1 MTKKK
6 LSLIYTLLTLIGI
19 NTFTACSDDEY
30 TDDLV
35 ICPVLPADSTEVVV
49 PQETHLIADTAL
61 RATLLTL
68 LNTDSLTTENLATIT
83 TLTLK
88 TKNYTT
94 LEGISH
100 LVNLDSLT
108 IDNNR
113 QRGFIDFPHE
123 IVDMKNLTYLK
134 ASRVFKGALP
144 DSLSGFTYFAAG
156 DSRLSGKIP
165 PRLMNL
171 DAPRIQLSIKN
182 ARITGIPVD
191 IWQRLCA
198 DTEKYQLT
206 NTITPQSEGYFITL
220 YDPDSLTN
228 NTFRN
233 NGDFELYQTHSK
245 GNGINMFI
253 LCDGFDRTCNAI
265 NGIAEKVMK
274 FSVEQMFAIEPM
286 TSLRDYFDVYLLYVE
301 SPEKG
306 MTYST
311 DWCETYENKVETY
324 FNTHQ
329 PNLSSRYY
337 LCDTPRIME
346 YIEENTGLS
355 PFGGVV
361 MLIAHNMIHGGSAG
375 MEYVHNRTSFSVS
388 TIETQFAKT
397 IWHESV
403 GHSIGWLADEYVD
416 ASNNT
421 TVPEDTKR
429 YNVWEFDR
437 YDYGRNVAY
446 TNDTSKVWWSDF
458 IGDERYADEEIG
470 LYEGAHYWAKGVW
483 RATDNSIMRTYDR
496 NQTFNAPCRAI
507 IWKEVMTRA
516 LGKDFTYDY
525 EEFVRFDMKE
535 SYYPLNK

>member
-1 MTKKK
+1 MKALLHFRIAAYIA
-6 LSLIYTLLTLIGI
+6 LSIFILSGMVS
-19 NTFTACSDDEY
+19 CSDDDY
-30 TDDLV
+30 TDDLLV
-35 ICPVLPADSTEVVV
+35 ICPVV
-49 PQETHLIADTAL
+49 PQDSVLIADENL
-61 RATLLTL
+61 REALLTL
-68 LNTDSLTTENLATIT
+68 LNTDSLTAENLATIT
-83 TLTLK
+83 SLTLK
-88 TKNYTT
+88 SKNYST

-108 IDNNR
+108 IDNNN
-113 QRGFIDFPHE
+113 QKGFIDFPAE
-123 IVDMKNLTYLK
+123 IADMQNLTYLK
-134 ASRVFKGALP
+134 ASRVFKGTLP
-144 DSLSGFTYFAAG
+144 DSLSGFTYFATAEC
-156 DSRLSGKIP
+156 RLTGNIP

-171 DAPRIQLSIKN
+171 DAERIYLGIKSS
-182 ARITGIPVD
+182 RFTGMPVD
-191 IWQRLCA
+191 IWRRLCI

-206 NTITPQSEGYFITL
+206 NSVAPQADGYFLTL

-228 NTFRN
+228 NTYRE

-253 LCDGFDRTCNAI
+253 LCDGFDRSCNAI

-274 FSVEQMFAIEPM
+274 LSVEQMFAINPM
-286 TSLRDYFDVYLLYVE
+286 NNLRDYFDIYLLYVE

-311 DWCETYENKVETY
+311 DWCATYENKVETY

-329 PNLSSRYY
+329 PNLANRYY

-361 MLIAHNMIHGGSAG
+361 MLIAHNLIHGGSAG

-403 GHSIGWLADEYVD
+403 GHSIGWLADEYVENG
-416 ASNNT
+416 NNSAI
-421 TVPEDTKR
+421 PDDTKNW
-429 YNVWEFDR
+429 YIDEFNR
-437 YDYGRNVAY
+437 YDYGRNIAY
-446 TNDTSKVWWSDF
+446 TDDNTVVWWSDF

-470 LYEGAHYWAKGVW
+470 CYEGAHYYSKGVW
-483 RATDNSIMRTYDR
+483 RATENSIMRTYDR
-496 NQTFNAPCRAI
+496 DQTFNAPCRAI
-507 IWKEVMTRA
+507 IWKEIMTRA
-516 LGKDFTYDY
+516 LGDEFTYDY
-525 EEFVRFDMKE
+525 EDFVKFDMQDR
-535 SYYPLNK
+535 YYPLQ